1 MGIADLPA
9 NLVQRVPD
17 RHLELLMRTP
27 ARRIVVETIFLL
39 MPRYLDRTRAAD
51 LDLAVR
57 WKVGEGEHP
66 TDTYDLVI
74 AEQRCRV
81 RRGESEVRP
90 LVTISITPAELLRVA
105 VGRCNPV
112 QAYLTGRLRL
122 QGDLTQAAR
131 LTAVFRIPVAA
142 RP

>member
-9 NLVQRVPD
+9 SLVQRIPD
-17 RHLELLMRTP
+17 RQLELLMRTP

-39 MPRYLDRTRAAD
+39 MPRYLDRTRAAN

-57 WKVGEGEHP
+57 WQVGEAERQP
-66 TDTYDLVI
+66 DIYDLVI

-81 RRGESEVRP
+81 RRGESDVRP
-90 LVTISITPAELLRVA
+90 LVTISIEPAELLRVA

-122 QGDLTQAAR
+122 HGDLTQAAR
-131 LTAVFRIPVAA
+131 LTSVFRIPVGA